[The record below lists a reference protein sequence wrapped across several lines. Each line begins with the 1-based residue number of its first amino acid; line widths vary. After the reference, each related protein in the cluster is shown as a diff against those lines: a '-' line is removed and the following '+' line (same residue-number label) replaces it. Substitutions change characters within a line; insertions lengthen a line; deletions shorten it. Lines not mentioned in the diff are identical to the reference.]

1 MRNFNYGRLK
11 EVRWDSEVL
20 GLVAQIHEYK
30 GKQMLFLR
38 QKPTVTTEKKLV
50 LEIPGFL
57 FSKFL

>member
-38 QKPTVTTEKKLV
+38 QKNAGKTR
-50 LEIPGFL
+50 GD
-57 FSKFL
+57 S